1 MCVHLNFQALK
12 TLRRIVPADGGAQ
25 LKIATQHLTIAFDCT
40 LVALGLSLITMFLI
54 HTLQREEESL
64 VIDCQQYCLEH
75 LVNRIYEPEVPASA
89 SAVNHV
95 APVIVSSGSLTE
107 RGVR

>member
-1 MCVHLNFQALK
+1 MPDNDSMLA
-12 TLRRIVPADGGAQ
+12 
-25 LKIATQHLTIAFDCT
+25 
-40 LVALGLSLITMFLI
+40 LSLVTMFLI

-75 LVNRIYEPEVPASA
+75 LVNRIYEPDLSTSGVGLNGAA
-89 SAVNHV
+89 DM
-95 APVIVSSGSLTE
+95 APNGMIAGSLTE